1 MHTGVRK
8 FLTFVS
14 RFDNMYILRMREG
27 LSFQYLERDVLK
39 GHNMQRSK
47 SNVTNLSFTITNPE
61 AEDSKGR
68 ATKTQGLEVTQTL
81 INGRSVGVG
90 IRTINGKQK
99 SSQVKLDRAA
109 LEDVLA
115 AVQEVLETEGE

>member
-1 MHTGVRK
+1 
-8 FLTFVS
+8 
-14 RFDNMYILRMREG
+14 
-27 LSFQYLERDVLK
+27 
-39 GHNMQRSK
+39 MQRSK
-47 SNVTNLSFTITNPE
+47 NNVTNLQFTITNPE

-68 ATKTQGLEVTQTL
+68 PAKAQGVEVTQTL

-115 AVQEVLETEGE
+115 AVQEVLQTEGE